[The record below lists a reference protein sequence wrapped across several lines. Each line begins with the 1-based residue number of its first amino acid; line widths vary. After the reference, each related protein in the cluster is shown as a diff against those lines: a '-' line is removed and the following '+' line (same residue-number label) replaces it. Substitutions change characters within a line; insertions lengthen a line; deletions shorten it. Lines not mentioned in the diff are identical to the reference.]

1 MRIKKE
7 TIFLLY
13 ITLVFL
19 SSGLIGTASAAEPA
33 KVLILP
39 FNIHADKD
47 LAFLRRG
54 VADMLASR
62 LAEKDRIVVIDKT
75 DSALNQVQIPETINA
90 ETAVAMGERIRC
102 DYVLFGSLTVFG
114 NSISTDAKFY
124 DVHRKQPALTFSEMG
139 NSHGE
144 VITHVNQLAVQIK
157 AEVFGH
163 KAVASQPAAPAPA
176 PAPAPAAQSTGSAE
190 SASDSRMH
198 PEKLLDK
205 ESGMRAIAADEGLA
219 AGEINAT
226 LWKTQNFRTEIR
238 GITIGDVDGD
248 KNNETVFISKNEL
261 FVFRYVD
268 RRFAKIA
275 EFKGQAY
282 DNFIGVDAADIN
294 ANGTAEI
301 FVTSLSDKNR
311 ARSFVLEWNGTTF
324 KTLIEDE
331 SWYFRVIR
339 LPDGDEPILV
349 GQKGGYRDL
358 FSGGIYELTWDNGR
372 YTPAD
377 RQPLPRWVSA
387 YGFTY
392 GDVLNSGQQM
402 AITFTEAN
410 LLTILDGAGAEEWT
424 SSETYGG
431 SNVYLLSPADKK
443 EAETEGQILD
453 PTAFKGQF
461 LQQRI
466 FVADLDQDKKNEV
479 IVVKNHDAA
488 GGLMTRFK
496 QYNSGHFEG
505 LVWDNVGLRKQWRT
519 RKFSGY
525 ISDYDVGDLDNNG
538 RVDLVF
544 AVTRRTDTALTE
556 AKSYIV
562 SMSSN

>member
-1 MRIKKE
+1 LRIKKE
-7 TIFLLY
+7 TIFFLY
-13 ITLVFL
+13 ISVLFL
-19 SSGLIGTASAAEPA
+19 FSGFTGTASAAEPA
-33 KVLILP
+33 RVLILP

-47 LAFLRRG
+47 LSFLRRG

-62 LAEKDRIVVIDKT
+62 LAEKDRIVVVDRT
-75 DSALNQVQIPETINA
+75 DSALNQVQIPEAINA
-90 ETAVAMGERIRC
+90 ETAVALGETTRC

-114 NSISTDAKFY
+114 TSISTDAKFY
-124 DVHRKQPALTFSEMG
+124 DVHQKQPALTFSKMG

-144 VITHVNQLAVQIK
+144 VITHVNQLSVQIK
-157 AEVFGH
+157 AQVFGR
-163 KAVASQPAAPAPA
+163 KTVAQQPAAPA
-176 PAPAPAAQSTGSAE
+176 PAPAPAAQSTESAE
-190 SASDSRMH
+190 SASATRMH

-205 ESGMRAIAADEGLA
+205 ASGMRAIAADDGLA

-248 KNNETVFISKNEL
+248 KNNETVFISKNKL

-275 EFKGQAY
+275 EFQGQAY
-282 DNFIGVDAADIN
+282 DNFIGVDAADID

-301 FVTSLSDKNR
+301 FITSLSDKNR
-311 ARSFVLEWNGTTF
+311 LRSFVLEWNGTKF
-324 KTLIEDE
+324 KALTEGE
-331 SWYFRVIR
+331 NWYFRVIR

-349 GQKGGYRDL
+349 GQKGGYSDL
-358 FSGGIYELTWDNGR
+358 FLSGIYALTWDNGR

-377 RQPLPRWVSA
+377 RQPLPKWVSA

-392 GDVLNSGQQM
+392 GDVLNSGQQL
-402 AITFTEAN
+402 AIAFTETN
-410 LLTILDGAGAEEWT
+410 TLTILNSAGAEEWT

-443 EAETEGQILD
+443 EAKTEGQILD

-466 FVADLDQDKKNEV
+466 FVADLDQDKKNEPHRE
-479 IVVKNHDAA
+479 KSRCGSRA
-488 GGLMTRFK
+488 FK
-496 QYNSGHFEG
+496 SVQ
-505 LVWDNVGLRKQWRT
+505 T
-519 RKFSGY
+519 
-525 ISDYDVGDLDNNG
+525 
-538 RVDLVF
+538 
-544 AVTRRTDTALTE
+544 T
-556 AKSYIV
+556 
-562 SMSSN
+562 

>member
-1 MRIKKE
+1 
-7 TIFLLY
+7 
-13 ITLVFL
+13 
-19 SSGLIGTASAAEPA
+19 
-33 KVLILP
+33 
-39 FNIHADKD
+39 
-47 LAFLRRG
+47 
-54 VADMLASR
+54 
-62 LAEKDRIVVIDKT
+62 
-75 DSALNQVQIPETINA
+75 
-90 ETAVAMGERIRC
+90 
-102 DYVLFGSLTVFG
+102 
-114 NSISTDAKFY
+114 
-124 DVHRKQPALTFSEMG
+124 MG

-157 AEVFGH
+157 ADVFGH
-163 KAVASQPAAPAPA
+163 KTVAQQPAAPTPA

-190 SASDSRMH
+190 SAADTRMH
-198 PEKLLDK
+198 PEKILDK

-248 KNNETVFISKNEL
+248 KKNETVFIDKNKI

-268 RRFAKIA
+268 RRFVKIA
-275 EFKGQAY
+275 EFQGQPS
-282 DNFIGVDAADIN
+282 DNFIGVDAADIDV
-294 ANGTAEI
+294 NGIAEI
-301 FVTSLSDKNR
+301 FITSLSDSNR
-311 ARSFVLEWNGTTF
+311 LKSFVLEWNGTNF
-324 KTLIEDE
+324 KTLTEGE

-358 FSGGIYELTWDNGR
+358 FFPGIYELTWDNGR
-372 YTPAD
+372 YSPAD
-377 RQPLPRWVSA
+377 RQPLPNWVSA

-402 AITFTEAN
+402 TIAFTQANMLAILN
-410 LLTILDGAGAEEWT
+410 SAGGEEWT
-424 SSETYGG
+424 GSETYGG

-443 EAETEGQILD
+443 EANTEGKLID

-461 LQQRI
+461 LQQRV
-466 FVADLDQDKKNEV
+466 FVADLDQDKKYEV
-479 IVVKNHDAA
+479 IVVKNHDSAR
-488 GGLMTRFK
+488 GLMNRFK
-496 QYNSGHFEG
+496 LYNSGHFEG

-538 RVDLVF
+538 KIDLVF
-544 AVTRRTDTALTE
+544 AVTRRTDTALTQ